1 MQINMLELIKEL
13 LPLNRSL
20 TGRGNLET
28 LKILKSKN
36 NKLKIKSFKSG
47 QKFFDW
53 KIPNEWN
60 IHDAYI
66 LSPDNKKL
74 CDFKKNNLHVVSY
87 SHKVNKT
94 LNLNKLKKFLFTN
107 PKMPNAIPYI
117 TSYYKKTWGFC
128 MKYKDFKKLKNGKYK
143 VKINSS
149 FKKGKMHYGEI
160 HIKGNLKREV
170 LFSTYICHPSMANNE
185 LSGPVVALYLAN
197 FIKKKKRR
205 YSYRFVFVPET
216 IGSIGYISKNLKYLK
231 NNIIAGYILTCL
243 GDERCISYL
252 PSRKGN
258 TLSDR
263 FALEV
268 LKKIKYKKKY
278 YTWLDRASDER
289 QYCSPGVDLPICS
302 IMKSKYGSF
311 KEYHTS
317 LDGIGNVVT
326 KKGLQQSF
334 RIYKSIIELIE
345 NSYFPKSKK
354 ICEPFMTKYNLYPT
368 MNNRS
373 NWIIPSEL
381 RVRNI
386 MNFISWCDGT
396 HSIEEISEKIK
407 LDIFSVKKIYNLL
420 LRKKLLNL

>member
-1 MQINMLELIKEL
+1 MLELIKEL

-302 IMKSKYGSF
+302 IMKSKYGSY

-396 HSIEEISEKIK
+396 HSIEEISKKIK